1 MQGWLSESLERVV
14 EIFLQVVV
22 VNILEK
28 SVGTLEKLGTFE
40 NVVRIF
46 WMV

>member
-22 VNILEK
+22 NILEK

-40 NVVRIF
+40 SVVRIF